1 MIHYTCEDSPLGQML
16 LTAQDGQLTGV
27 YFIGQKYE
35 ARPRADW
42 VEDASAAPFPA
53 ARQQFAEY
61 FDGKRNMFDLPL
73 APQGTAFQQ
82 RVWQGLLDIACGD
95 TMTYGGLAS
104 AIGFSSSVRAV
115 GAAVGRNP
123 ISVIIPCHR
132 VIGADGS
139 LTGYAGG
146 LERKRALLVLEGV
159 ASQMA
164 PQATS
169 QYALE
174 LRR

>member
-1 MIHYTCEDSPLGQML
+1 MIRYSYEDSPLGKML
-16 LTAQDGQLTGV
+16 LTAENGQLTGV

-35 ARPRADW
+35 ARPQADW

-53 ARQQFAEY
+53 AREQFAEY
-61 FDGKRNMFDLPL
+61 YEGRRKAFDLPL

-82 RVWQGLLDIACGD
+82 RVWQGLLDIGCGD

-146 LERKRALLVLEGV
+146 LERKRALLMLEG
-159 ASQMA
+159 ATDQR
-164 PQATS
+164 PFKATS

-174 LRR
+174 LSR